1 MVQREP
7 LACAA
12 PRLQLQLLQ
21 RPTMNLRLCF
31 ILLADSFVFIMWAS
45 NELGLSEKLIA
56 DNISTVFKFTV
67 ETILMKVIFNLDPLQ
82 LGVQMLIH

>member
-21 RPTMNLRLCF
+21 RPIMNLRLCF

-56 DNISTVFKFTV
+56 DNIPTVFKFTV

>member
-1 MVQREP
+1 
-7 LACAA
+7 
-12 PRLQLQLLQ
+12 
-21 RPTMNLRLCF
+21 MNLRLCF

-82 LGVQMLIH
+82 LGVNSLN